1 MSGKNKKVGGSSVGG
16 VGGVEKSTPEYFKR
30 YPFVSVCTPTFN
42 RRPFIHAMITCF
54 NEQDY
59 PQDRMEWII
68 IDDGTDPVEDL
79 VASHPRVK
87 YFKYDTKMTLGRKRN
102 LLHEKSRGE
111 ILVYMDD
118 DDYYPPKRVSHAVEM
133 LMSHPEALCAGS
145 SEIYI
150 YFKHIKQMKR
160 FGPYGPNHATAG
172 TFAFKRKLLK
182 QHRYNDDACLAEE
195 RAFLKDYT
203 VPFVQLDPMKVIL
216 VFSHEHNTFDKR
228 KLLVNANPDVVR
240 DSPKKVMDFIKDN
253 AALRRFYM
261 VELEGLL
268 ANYEPGRPEMK
279 PDVIA
284 QTLQLEK
291 DRAKMAENAAAAAGG
306 GNIVLEQPGQAPIAL
321 NNKQVVDI
329 LQNLQSD
336 IASRDKEIM
345 RLNHEYQ
352 EMFEKYEALQREH
365 IAVKA
370 ALQTQAEAEADTRA
384 ASASAPDAAAD
395 ADAVAHGT
403 ATTTPDTETIYV

>member
-1 MSGKNKKVGGSSVGG
+1 MGKNKRSSSGIAALPCIG
-16 VGGVEKSTPEYFKR
+16 IPEKSTPEYFKA

-42 RRPFIHAMITCF
+42 RRPFINAMISCF
-54 NEQDY
+54 NNQDY

-68 IDDGTDPVEDL
+68 IDDGTDPVEDMI
-79 VASHPRVK
+79 ASHPRVK
-87 YFKYDTKMTLGRKRN
+87 YFKYDTKMTLGKKRN

-118 DDYYPPKRVSHAVEM
+118 DDYYPPQRVSHAVHM
-133 LMSHPEALCAGS
+133 LITHPDALCAGS

-150 YFKHIKQMKR
+150 YFKHIGQMKR

-240 DSPKKVMDFIKDN
+240 DSPKKVMDFIKDHN
-253 AALRRFYM
+253 IRRFYM
-261 VELEGLL
+261 MELEKLL
-268 ANYEPGRPEMK
+268 ENYAPGRPDMK

-284 QTLQLEK
+284 QTIQLEK
-291 DRAKMAENAAAAAGG
+291 ERSQMAEQAAAAGSG
-306 GNIVLEQPGQAPIAL
+306 GGGGGQIILQQPGQQPIAL
-321 NNKQVVDI
+321 NNEQVVQVIQQLQSEVEKLKEENRI
-329 LQNLQSD
+329 LQAKNAFLLQNQ
-336 IASRDKEIM
+336 APLPLPQPPRD
-345 RLNHEYQ
+345 
-352 EMFEKYEALQREH
+352 
-365 IAVKA
+365 
-370 ALQTQAEAEADTRA
+370 TAEN
-384 ASASAPDAAAD
+384 P
-395 ADAVAHGT
+395 
-403 ATTTPDTETIYV
+403 

>member
-1 MSGKNKKVGGSSVGG
+1 MKNKKVGGDT
-16 VGGVEKSTPEYFKR
+16 GVEKSTPEYFKR

-42 RRPFIHAMITCF
+42 RRPFINAMITCF

-261 VELEGLL
+261 VDLEGLL

-291 DRAKMAENAAAAAGG
+291 DRAKMAENAAAAQGG

-321 NNKQVVDI
+321 NNKQVVEI

-336 IASRDKEIM
+336 VASRDKEIM

-352 EMFEKYEALQREH
+352 EVLEKYEALQREH
-365 IAVKA
+365 AAMKA
-370 ALQTQAEAEADTRA
+370 ALQD
-384 ASASAPDAAAD
+384 DA
-395 ADAVAHGT
+395 T
-403 ATTTPDTETIYV
+403 ATATETATPDTETIYV